1 MSWFNKKKEMNEQ
14 DLHNE
19 EIIENDAED
28 FTANDKKRFNED
40 GEEERI
46 NIDIKDEPKEKVK
59 SPEILRLENELNT
72 AKARCDVAETK
83 LVDVQKRF
91 DEAKNN
97 LERETAEMRARLTK
111 TLEQR
116 AQQGQF
122 NFLTT
127 LLPVLDNLNLAID
140 HAQND
145 SSLENLLGGVKGT
158 ARSFEKALTSVGVQ
172 PVASVG
178 EKFDPEMHEAVDMI
192 EVEPERDEEGNVVA
206 EEPQPD
212 PEMMKAQAELQIK
225 QQEME
230 FKGEE
235 AAMKIQLAGEE
246 AAAELE
252 LALDCA
258 DPDLETVPARLPDP
272 RYRRGRRRL
281 HHARRH
287 LAPEPGAE
295 ISQAQGNQRAQRV
308 GDRKEMRPGSSL

>member
-14 DLHNE
+14 DLNNE

-28 FTANDKKRFNED
+28 FTVNDKRRFNED
-40 GEEERI
+40 GEQI
-46 NIDIKDEPKEKVK
+46 KVDVKDEPKEKIK
-59 SPEILRLENELNT
+59 SPEVIRLENELNT
-72 AKARCDVAETK
+72 VKTRCDVAETK

-145 SSLENLLGGVKGT
+145 SSLENLLDGVKGT
-158 ARSFEKALTSVGVQ
+158 ARVFAQALMSVGVQ

-178 EKFDPEMHEAVDMI
+178 EKFDPEMHEAVDMV
-192 EVEPERDEEGNVVA
+192 EVEPEKDETVTSEYARGYTFGEKLLRPARVQVGKSMT
-206 EEPQPD
+206 Q
-212 PEMMKAQAELQIK
+212 KAQ
-225 QQEME
+225 
-230 FKGEE
+230 G
-235 AAMKIQLAGEE
+235 
-246 AAAELE
+246 
-252 LALDCA
+252 
-258 DPDLETVPARLPDP
+258 
-272 RYRRGRRRL
+272 
-281 HHARRH
+281 
-287 LAPEPGAE
+287 
-295 ISQAQGNQRAQRV
+295 
-308 GDRKEMRPGSSL
+308 